1 MLMIPPKVSFTKVTA
16 ETSIQR
22 TSRQK
27 LAHLLML
34 LPKLWDL
41 HKVYGRNKYTKI
53 MKTETS
59 LPVNVAAK
67 GELHKG
73 RGTNKYTK
81 IMKTE
86 TSIPVNVTAKGELHK
101 CHEAAAYPLEHA
113 PQLKHL
119 TKQPIQWLG
128 NGIMSAI
135 LLGTAVIEKRKQHL
149 PD

>member
-1 MLMIPPKVSFTKVTA
+1 MLMIPPKVSFTKVMA

-22 TSRQK
+22 ISRQK

-41 HKVYGRNKYTKI
+41 HKVYGRNKHTKI
-53 MKTETS
+53 IKTETS

-86 TSIPVNVTAKGELHK
+86 TSIPVDVTAKGELHK
-101 CHEAAAYPLEHA
+101 GHGTNKYTKIMKTETSIPVDVTAKVVGSPHRSWQKQAYKDH
-113 PQLKHL
+113 KD
-119 TKQPIQWLG
+119 G
-128 NGIMSAI
+128 N
-135 LLGTAVIEKRKQHL
+135 QHTC
-149 PD
+149 